1 MVDNETEKLLSLP
14 VLAARAGITRQV
26 LQVQIWE
33 AKWPA
38 PDVVGAHGA
47 FLWRESTVAPW
58 LEYRRE
64 KSDLDTVRR
73 QLHEQAAATWEGRTD
88 VGPRRGAVA
97 HA

>member
-1 MVDNETEKLLSLP
+1 MIDNGTEKLLSLP
-14 VLAARAGITRQV
+14 VLAARAGITRRE
-26 LQVQIWE
+26 LQVQCWD

-58 LEYRRE
+58 LEYRRAKAE
-64 KSDLDTVRR
+64 LERQRR
-73 QLHEQAAATWEGRTD
+73 QLHEQAATTWEGRTD

-97 HA
+97 HT